1 MHSLILKRYLAHN
14 SGQAVHALQLHPQAK
29 HRHCYHNST
38 FGSIHYLYSA
48 AYHSQQ
54 GSTKPHLLHHRHRHY
69 YSCSIAP
76 VSVLRKVSASSC
88 CLETS
93 PVVGEAAVSWCTPAI
108 FTSTKTS
115 SPLLFPHLRRRG
127 ATPHT
132 TFPLVSPTSQVFF
145 SSLHSFFTTSFSPIR
160 ISGHILCSFSQVS
173 HPHHHLS
180 SCTGTDIL
188 ASFGVTTSPAHRKS
202 LTFTTR

>member
-1 MHSLILKRYLAHN
+1 MLHTRLREAWPCSGCRQEYTTDATSHFEIVRSAFRTASLACACRSTMHSLILKRYLAHN

-132 TFPLVSPTSQVFF
+132 TFPLVSPTS
-145 SSLHSFFTTSFSPIR
+145 
-160 ISGHILCSFSQVS
+160 
-173 HPHHHLS
+173 
-180 SCTGTDIL
+180 
-188 ASFGVTTSPAHRKS
+188 
-202 LTFTTR
+202 